1 LETTCGGLLC
11 LSAKERHILIS
22 KFDIK
27 PDWSPTP
34 ANSNALPN
42 PLRRYIHDLKTIC
55 DPAGD
60 VAEMFRLR
68 VENKLLRW
76 ECERLAAKA
85 GEGRTASSASP
96 SAASDRPGRLRPSSP
111 CDDGRQRAND
121 PCRPATSGT
130 CLSYGGRSACR
141 PEGMRVRGMGDLL

>member
-1 LETTCGGLLC
+1 M
-11 LSAKERHILIS
+11 S

-34 ANSNALPN
+34 ANINALPN

-85 GEGRTASSASP
+85 G
-96 SAASDRPGRLRPSSP
+96 
-111 CDDGRQRAND
+111 DDGRQRAND

>member
-1 LETTCGGLLC
+1 M
-11 LSAKERHILIS
+11 S

-34 ANSNALPN
+34 ANINALPN

-76 ECERLAAKA
+76 ECERLAANA

-111 CDDGRQRAND
+111 PSSPCDDGSAA
-121 PCRPATSGT
+121 CERPVSSCDFVNLPFLRRT
-130 CLSYGGRSACR
+130 
-141 PEGMRVRGMGDLL
+141 